1 MNKKFFLSST
11 LFSIVLILIIPTKT
25 ILTQPINE
33 NLGDLTRQK
42 PVEVMVKLEG
52 KLGESHYFVPNK
64 LNFFTGRLYK
74 LVIINKSKSP
84 HYFSSNGFVK
94 SIFTRKVQIL
104 KNGKKV
110 AEIKGNIQEIEV
122 FPNNIVEWW
131 FVPVKTGI
139 FNDLQCG
146 VYDQKKK
153 KKHSEMGMK
162 GSITIQ

>member
-1 MNKKFFLSST
+1 MNKNVFIST
-11 LFSIVLILIIPTKT
+11 ILFTLIFMLIIPTKK
-25 ILTQPINE
+25 ILTKPMNE
-33 NLGDLTRQK
+33 SLGDLTRQK

-52 KLGESHYFVPNK
+52 KSGESHYFVPNK

-74 LVIINKSKSP
+74 LVIINKSESP

-104 KNGKKV
+104 KNKKKV

-122 FPNNIVEWW
+122 FPDNIVEWW

-139 FNDLQCG
+139 FNDLQCN
-146 VYDQKKK
+146 VIDQMKK

-162 GSITIQ
+162 GSIIIQ